1 MRTNSWGVGGALRSF
16 APELRIVDRGLIL
29 GVGAPLEANEGDAS
43 WQALGELT
51 VDYVAVDAKGRLNL
65 VVWLGTDR
73 DALPAEP
80 VDLALELLHRAQEQ
94 SPFILRHLEAMGV
107 RCHGDLRLVLISDH
121 FLESTVRKLAVLGPA
136 RLRLIEVHEVR
147 SSSGASHHLVH
158 RFPLQE
164 EQLVGPEEFLDRLPA
179 APREVAA
186 FVLERLRFIDD
197 RVDLL
202 ACNSEALEWTFDNQ
216 PLCAIEAAPGAL
228 QARVGMGER
237 LALDGMPAAEG
248 FLDQVL
254 QRYFDL
260 RLAEPDEGE
269 PAGPPALVDQ
279 GMKVVL
285 SSEEM
290 DAFL

>member
-1 MRTNSWGVGGALRSF
+1 M
-16 APELRIVDRGLIL
+16 
-29 GVGAPLEANEGDAS
+29 
-43 WQALGELT
+43 
-51 VDYVAVDAKGRLNL
+51 AVDAKGRLNL

-202 ACNSEALEWTFDNQ
+202 ACNSEALEWTRQ
-216 PLCAIEAAPGAL
+216 PTPVRHRSSPRRAAGAGGYGGAARPGWHAGGRGISRPGA
-228 QARVGMGER
+228 A
-237 LALDGMPAAEG
+237 AL
-248 FLDQVL
+248 
-254 QRYFDL
+254 L
-260 RLAEPDEGE
+260 R
-269 PAGPPALVDQ
+269 
-279 GMKVVL
+279 
-285 SSEEM
+285 SSPRRTG
-290 DAFL
+290 